1 MNNYPAVRRKN
12 PGTAGFYVIGEYVT
26 GDRKGKAA
34 MKEKLY
40 EIPLNDAMDAGEECP
55 FCFLERKAEQELMDF
70 VLGSCASYME
80 SDTRAA
86 TDQEGFCRTHQK
98 KMFDYG
104 NALGNGWILKTYY
117 KKLLKEMKEEFTHF
131 APQKTSLKD
140 RLMKKAGNENSIR
153 EWVTSKEKTCYICDR
168 FSKRYE
174 RYVATFFHL
183 YKNDSAF
190 REKLKKSKGFCF
202 HHFGDL
208 CSGADQYL
216 GDGERKEFYSVLFQL
231 MEENMERMSGDIDW
245 FIEKYD
251 YLNRDADWKQ
261 SKDAVQRGMQK
272 IRGGYPA
279 DPVYKMK

>member
-1 MNNYPAVRRKN
+1 
-12 PGTAGFYVIGEYVT
+12 
-26 GDRKGKAA
+26 

-40 EIPLNDAMDAGEECP
+40 EIPLNDAMDADDECP
-55 FCFLERKAEQELMDF
+55 FCYLERKVEQELMDF

-80 SDTRAA
+80 SDTRDS
-86 TDQEGFCRTHQK
+86 TDKEGFCRTHQK
-98 KMFDYG
+98 KMFDYS

-117 KKLLKEMKEEFTHF
+117 KKMIKEMKEEFKGF
-131 APQKTSLKD
+131 APQKTSIKD
-140 RLMKKAGNENSIR
+140 RLTGKAGSSNAIR
-153 EWVTSKEKTCYICDR
+153 DWVLTKEKTCYICDR

-174 RYVATFFHL
+174 RFVATFFHL
-183 YKNDSAF
+183 YKNDPAF
-190 REKLKKSKGFCF
+190 RTKLNNSKGFCL

-216 GDGERKEFYSVLFQL
+216 SDGERKEFYPILFQI
-231 MEENMERMSGDIDW
+231 MEQNMERVSEDVDW
-245 FIEKYD
+245 FIEKFD
-251 YLNRDADWKQ
+251 YINKDADWKQ

>member
-1 MNNYPAVRRKN
+1 MLAVRRCN
-12 PGTAGFYVIGEYVT
+12 PGTAIFVLRE
-26 GDRKGKAA
+26 REAK

-40 EIPLNDAMDAGEECP
+40 EIPLNDAMDENDECP
-55 FCFLERKAEQELMDF
+55 FCYLERKAEQELMDF
-70 VLGSCASYME
+70 ALGSCASYME
-80 SDTRAA
+80 PDTRES
-86 TDQEGFCRTHQK
+86 TDKEGFCRTHQK

-117 KKLLKEMKEEFTHF
+117 KKLMKEMKEEFGSF

-140 RLMKKAGNENSIR
+140 RLTKKVSNGNSIR
-153 EWVTSKEKTCYICDR
+153 DWVTSREKTCYICDR

-174 RYVATFFHL
+174 RYVVTFFHL

-190 REKLKKSKGFCF
+190 REKLTKSKGFCF

-208 CSGADQYL
+208 CNGADKYL
-216 GDGERKEFYSVLFQL
+216 TDGERKEFYPILFQL

-245 FIEKYD
+245 FIEKFD
-251 YLNRDADWKQ
+251 YINKDADWKQ
-261 SKDAVQRGMQK
+261 SKDAIQRGMQK

-279 DPVYKMK
+279 DPVYKLK